1 MRRHV
6 EELRLAEALGREAL
20 ARFDFPA
27 GEPPFPLVL
36 LVLPETAL
44 DLTGRSL
51 AWPRVRLAQELTEAL
66 VREGFAT
73 LRTPARHWMA
83 AWKRA
88 LSHSLVSKA
97 RLLWAPL
104 GDALSSVAAG
114 KREAVELCEPSGV
127 VLVLPPDDAGRHLPR
142 LAPLPLSAVAAGR
155 RLRASVD
162 GRPGNSSPPVTPASA
177 PLAAQVLD
185 DATENGLREADW
197 RAGRPIV
204 HPELLSAVVAAA
216 RAAIRPPWERP
227 ARPAGIAIGPAGT
240 PLPENP
246 HG

>member
-6 EELRLAEALGREAL
+6 EELRLAEAVGREAL

-36 LVLPETAL
+36 LVLPETVL

-51 AWPRVRLAQELTEAL
+51 AWPRVRLAAELTEAL
-66 VREGFAT
+66 VREGFAV
-73 LRTPARHWMA
+73 LRAPERHWKA
-83 AWKRA
+83 AWNRA
-88 LSHSLVSKA
+88 IRHSLVSKA
-97 RLLWAPL
+97 RLLWAPV
-104 GDALSSVAAG
+104 GDAVTSVAAG
-114 KREAVELCEPSGV
+114 KQEAAEICEPSGV
-127 VLVLPPDDAGRHLPR
+127 VLILPPEITAGHLAS
-142 LAPLPLSAVAAGR
+142 LGPLPLRAVLANR
-155 RLRASVD
+155 Q
-162 GRPGNSSPPVTPASA
+162 PGPAFDRGHEVPRNPEMGTGA
-177 PLAAQVLD
+177 PLEATVLD

-204 HPELLSAVVAAA
+204 HPGLLSAVVAAA
-216 RAAIRPPWERP
+216 RAAIHPPWERP